1 VTAESFGDQEFD
13 TALRDLGFSGV
24 EYLAKLLEEVPEEI

>member
-1 VTAESFGDQEFD
+1 LGEQEFD
-13 TALRDLGFSGV
+13 SVLRELGFNGV